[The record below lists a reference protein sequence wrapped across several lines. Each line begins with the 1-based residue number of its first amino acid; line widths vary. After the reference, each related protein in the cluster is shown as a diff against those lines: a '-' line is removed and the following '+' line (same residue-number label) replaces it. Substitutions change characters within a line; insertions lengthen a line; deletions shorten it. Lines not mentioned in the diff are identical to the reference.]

1 MSRFKVTVSERHP
14 TARQS
19 DEPVAQGCNGPPEVA
34 QGCQDF
40 GPAAD
45 AHVVAQGCQDG
56 SSSAPAR
63 VVDPAEAGEG
73 AISPL
78 SD

>member
-14 TARQS
+14 STRQS
-19 DEPVAQGCNGPPEVA
+19 DEPVAQGCNGPAVVA

-40 GPAAD
+40 GPAAG
-45 AHVVAQGCQDG
+45 AHVVAQGCADG
-56 SSSAPAR
+56 APGAAAQ
-63 VVDPAEAGEG
+63 VVDAGEAGTG
-73 AISPL
+73 ALSPL